1 MTKVLIIIVTWNK
14 KKYVVDLLDSIYKM
28 SSDETQICILVID
41 NASTDDTVS
50 VLKEKFPNIHVIEN
64 KENLGGTGGFNTGI
78 AWALEQKENT
88 FDYLWLLDN
97 DVVVHKQTLFY
108 LIQTLEKEKHAAI
121 CGSTMMQLDFPW
133 RINEMGAFVDLFRGE
148 LNLHRHLKKIPKL
161 KKKNINQLIKGKIDL
176 SKKLSD
182 CPKYM
187 DVDYVAAASLLIK
200 TSVAREAGL
209 WDDYFIHFDDVEWCL
224 RISKLGYRVLVS
236 SQSIIWHL
244 SAHAKIPTWILYY
257 DNRNILYLLEK
268 HSSIERVKKKIFRI
282 KMKAIYFS
290 LIGKNDLAFL
300 HIQAI
305 QDYRK
310 QKKGKAEITTA
321 QNTVIANIL
330 ADPSIKTILVP
341 STINLFKTN
350 IHKPLALFA
359 KSSSDIKIDYLRI
372 PGSPS
377 NSIPRAKTIK
387 VSTWR
392 LFRWIKYIQQYK
404 KYDAVLQSD
413 YQIIPA
419 LSWLGKKT
427 IFINNESVT
436 IHPSASLTK
445 FFSIIRYTLN
455 T

>member
-1 MTKVLIIIVTWNK
+1 MKKVLIIIVTWNK
-14 KKYVVDLLDSIYKM
+14 KKYVVQLLDSIYQM
-28 SSDETQICILVID
+28 DFDQTQFSILVVD
-41 NASTDDTVS
+41 NASTDDTVIT
-50 VLKEKFPNIHVIEN
+50 LKEKFPNIQLIEN
-64 KENLGGTGGFNTGI
+64 KENLGGTGGFNSGI
-78 AWALEQKENT
+78 SWALEQQENT

-97 DVVVHKQTLFY
+97 DVVVHNQTLFY
-108 LIQTLEKEKHAAI
+108 LIQTLEKEQDAAI

-161 KKKNINQLIKGKIDL
+161 KKKKIKQLIKSKIDL

-182 CPKYM
+182 CPKYQ

-224 RISKLGYRVLVS
+224 RISELGYRVLVS
-236 SQSIIWHL
+236 SQSVIWHL

-268 HSSIERVKKKIFRI
+268 HSTFETVKKKIFWI
-282 KMKAIYFS
+282 KMKAIYLS
-290 LIGKNDLAFL
+290 IIGKNDLALL

-305 QDYRK
+305 RDYRK
-310 QKKGKAEITTA
+310 QKKGKAEINVA
-321 QNTVIANIL
+321 QNRPIADIL
-330 ADPSIKTILVP
+330 SDPAIKTLLVP
-341 STINLFKTN
+341 STINLYKTN
-350 IHKPLALFA
+350 IQKPLALFA
-359 KSSSDIKIDYLRI
+359 ISSSDIKIDYLRI

-392 LFRWIKYIQQYK
+392 LVRWIKYVQQYN

-419 LSWLGKKT
+419 LSWLGNKT
-427 IFINNESVT
+427 IFINNESAS
-436 IHPSASLTK
+436 IHPATSLTK
-445 FFSIIRYTLN
+445 LFSIIRYTLIS
-455 T
+455 